1 MDKAGINMRTMKGF
15 EELRRHSAD
24 KHQWKETIEHI
35 YVLNCLFPLMAQPIN
50 QSINDEAQP
59 KLTIIVIT
67 A

>member
-1 MDKAGINMRTMKGF
+1 MLRADMDKAGINMQTMKGF

-50 QSINDEAQP
+50 QSINRSINQ
-59 KLTIIVIT
+59 
-67 A
+67 